1 MGVDDLM
8 AARNMVMAAMKTT
21 ELKRIDYQTFN
32 SLQKVDNSA
41 VESRYNTLLQR
52 VGTTVSFDPDLVK
65 MLSYVLLFSIDF
77 TESDPNVRRLEKRP
91 WLLLTAGVSSWHP
104 FLKNNFST
112 PTRNFLTFFFDHLR
126 SQKTQHW
133 CNFAHSL
140 GNLIFYKWRL
150 NIFEVKTLSR
160 YHVTWNN

>member
-65 MLSYVLLFSIDF
+65 MLSFVLLFSIDF
-77 TESDPNVRRLEKRP
+77 TESDPNVRRLEKLL
-91 WLLLTAGVSSWHP
+91 WLLLTSGVSS
-104 FLKNNFST
+104 
-112 PTRNFLTFFFDHLR
+112 
-126 SQKTQHW
+126 
-133 CNFAHSL
+133 
-140 GNLIFYKWRL
+140 
-150 NIFEVKTLSR
+150 
-160 YHVTWNN
+160 